1 MTRLYHVRLSG
12 PDSGKPQRGNVV
24 WMQFAHRDETRAHD
38 LGRLLAERIEKRT
51 GFEMEVEVDSLDL
64 VEASE
69 RFLLAAADRLAT
81 APDGS
86 AVPRRQTVE
95 TETETDAPS
104 SPDLVEDL
112 DPLYDDDARMEEI
125 AADAEDAAVHAWG
138 PLSCPRRRANPHP
151 DGTDEARY
159 WDTVFMSAYARENGK

>member
-12 PDSGKPQRGNVV
+12 PDSGKLQRGNVV
-24 WMQFAHRDETRAHD
+24 WMQFAHRDETRAQD
-38 LGRLLAERIEKRT
+38 LGRRLAERIQRRT
-51 GFEMEVEVDSLDL
+51 GFEIEVEVNSLDL

-81 APDGS
+81 ASDGS
-86 AVPRRQTVE
+86 AAPRRQILE
-95 TETETDAPS
+95 TPTEAPS
-104 SPDLVEDL
+104 SPDLGEDL

-138 PLSCPRRRANPHP
+138 PLSSLRRRPNPHP